1 MHKLHARNGKSIWS
15 KKTKKKEIVTLL
27 QRTLSDDSCKLKVR
41 IRNNR
46 LLAKDH
52 ANRKL
57 HEIAANIAIKIRYSL
72 DFFLARNS
80 LSFRTF
86 TKPFTKPV
94 RENWKIH
101 RIFPN
106 SSWTKF
112 SWFKITLLSPERIN
126 DSHRTRSKSKS
137 TVRIIRERN
146 SFFYDIPPNPL
157 SS

>member
-15 KKTKKKEIVTLL
+15 KKKKKKEIVTLL

-57 HEIAANIAIKIRYSL
+57 HEIAANTAIKIRYSL

-137 TVRIIRERN
+137 VVRMK
-146 SFFYDIPPNPL
+146 L
-157 SS
+157 

>member
-1 MHKLHARNGKSIWS
+1 MHKLHARNGKSIWFE
-15 KKTKKKEIVTLL
+15 KKKKKKEIVTLL

-57 HEIAANIAIKIRYSL
+57 HEIAANTAIKIRYSL

-94 RENWKIH
+94 REN
-101 RIFPN
+101 
-106 SSWTKF
+106 
-112 SWFKITLLSPERIN
+112 
-126 DSHRTRSKSKS
+126 
-137 TVRIIRERN
+137 
-146 SFFYDIPPNPL
+146 
-157 SS
+157 